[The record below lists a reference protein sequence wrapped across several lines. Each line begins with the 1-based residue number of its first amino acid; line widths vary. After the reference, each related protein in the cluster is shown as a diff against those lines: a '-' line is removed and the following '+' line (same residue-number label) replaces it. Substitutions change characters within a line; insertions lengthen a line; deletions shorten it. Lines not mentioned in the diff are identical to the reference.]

1 MVYSF
6 VCKGSGSGNDAYAA
20 ALVDKA
26 GHDADFALSWGD
38 DAGAIGPH
46 EACFALG
53 FQDVCYA
60 DHVVLGDAFCD
71 ADYEA
76 NLGFN
81 GFFDACG
88 C

>member
-1 MVYSF
+1 
-6 VCKGSGSGNDAYAA
+6 
-20 ALVDKA
+20 VDEA
-26 GHDADFALSWGD
+26 WHDANFTLAWSD
-38 DAGAIGPH
+38 DAGTIGSY
-46 EACFALG
+46 EAGFALG
-53 FQDVCYA
+53 FEDVCYA
-60 DHVVLGDAFCD
+60 DHVVLGNAFCN